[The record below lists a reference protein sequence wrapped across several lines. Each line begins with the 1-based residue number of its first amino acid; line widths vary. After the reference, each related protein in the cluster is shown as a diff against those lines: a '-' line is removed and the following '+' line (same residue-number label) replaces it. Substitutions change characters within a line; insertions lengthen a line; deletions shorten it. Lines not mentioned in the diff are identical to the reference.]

1 MDLPPAAPN
10 RLSPLLSAALDPLFW
25 RPSRLGVESAW
36 TGHVPFAHW
45 IVAAARPRVLVELG
59 THRGVSYTAFCDA
72 VLAAGLDARCFAV
85 DTWEGDAHA
94 GFYDDSIYRDLRRFH
109 DQRFAG
115 FSELLRC
122 TFDDAR
128 RHFADGSIDL
138 LHIDGCHSYDAVR
151 HDYESW
157 RPRLSPHAVVLFHD
171 TNVRERD
178 FGVWR
183 LFAELRAQ
191 YPGFEFVHEHGL
203 GVLAV
208 GPAVPEPVAALCA
221 LDDPAAIAAVRRRFS
236 LLGER
241 WQAEERV
248 WRAAQDAAATA
259 NQMRARAAQ
268 RASAARAAAAV
279 ALADCDRLKRDTAA
293 RLAELQGAAAEAA
306 RLRLEVA
313 QAHAAGELSAAAL
326 QRARALEAELGR
338 RRRSALF
345 RIAERGDRLA
355 ARIPPPLRRRLALAV
370 RLAGWSLR
378 LQLRRQWR
386 RRAELRRDLQR
397 LAATPLFNPPWY
409 SARYP
414 DVAASG
420 MDPAVHYLLH
430 GGREGRDPGPDF
442 DAGYYLAHAPDVAA
456 AGADAL
462 LHYLAI
468 GRAEGRAIRPVPR
481 AETPADSPDLT
492 AVLTVRRIA
501 MISGEPETPGHVYR
515 VARFA
520 AAAERLGAVA
530 TWMRV
535 DEIASRRDEIVAAS
549 VLVIWRATWP
559 QVAAAVAAARDNGV
573 PVVHDLDDLMTEPDF
588 ATPELLDALRSEG
601 IAEGDA
607 RGHYARMREAV
618 LNADICTA
626 STEEL
631 ATHLRRL
638 GKPVLV
644 LPNGFDAATL
654 RRARRA
660 ARARRQ
666 DQGDGLLRLGYAA
679 GSRTHQRDFAVIAG
693 VIGDILRRRPDC
705 RLVLF
710 RSHIDGLPLLDPAEH
725 PALADCTGQ
734 IEWRAT
740 VDVAALPDELARFD
754 VNLAPLEAGNPFCEA
769 KSELK
774 HFEAALAGVP
784 TVASPTGPFRRAIDD
799 GRTGLLAHSD
809 AEWHAAITRLLDD
822 PDARRRMADAAL
834 HDVLWRHGPERRR
847 ELVAALFD
855 QLAGGRLAAR
865 SAALDMQL
873 AARPAPP
880 PPAIPAGR
888 VLFAADRLDDAA
900 VTVIVPLH
908 NYAQH
913 VTEALDSVAAQT
925 LGLLDLVIVDDAST
939 DASQAVALDWA
950 QRHAARFNRL
960 LVIGN
965 AANAG
970 LGPTRNAGFAAAET
984 PYVLPLD
991 ADNRLRP
998 ECCVRLLEAARQ
1010 SGAAFVYPVL
1020 QEFGEQTAQRNVFP
1034 YAPMRLIGVP
1044 HIDATA
1050 LVARAAW
1057 SCVGGYGEGRL
1068 GWEDYEFWCRLAESG
1083 LFGEQLAGE
1092 PLADYRVH
1100 ADSLLLATTESP
1112 ANKPAVMAEI
1122 TRRHPWL
1129 RLVPPRE
1136 G

>member
-1 MDLPPAAPN
+1 MDLPQATPN
-10 RLSPLLSAALDPLFW
+10 RLAPLLSEALDPLFW

-72 VLAAGLDARCFAV
+72 VLAAGLDTRCFAV

-94 GFYDDSIYRDLRRFH
+94 GFYDESIYTELRRFH

-122 TFDDAR
+122 TFDDAL
-128 RHFADGSIDL
+128 RHFGDGSIDL
-138 LHIDGCHSYDAVR
+138 LHIDGCHGYDAVR

-157 RPRLSPHAVVLFHD
+157 RPRLSPRAVVLFHD

-191 YPGFEFVHEHGL
+191 HPGFEFVHEHGL

-259 NQMRARAAQ
+259 NAMRARAA
-268 RASAARAAAAV
+268 RHASAARAAAAV
-279 ALADCDRLKRDTAA
+279 ALADFDRLKRDTGA
-293 RLAELQGAAAEAA
+293 RLAELQNAATEAA

-313 QAHAAGELSAAAL
+313 RTHAALK
-326 QRARALEAELGR
+326 RAEALEAEAAHH
-338 RRRSALF
+338 RRSAVF
-345 RIAERGDRLA
+345 RIAARVDRLA
-355 ARIPPPLRRRLALAV
+355 ARIPPPLRLRSAQAARV
-370 RLAGWSLR
+370 AGWMLR

-386 RRAELRRDLQR
+386 RRAQMRRDLQR
-397 LAATPLFNPPWY
+397 LAASPLFDPGWY

-430 GGREGRDPGPDF
+430 GGREGRHPGPEF
-442 DAGYYLAHAPDVAA
+442 DAAHYLAHAPDVAA
-456 AGADAL
+456 AGADPL
-462 LHYLAI
+462 LHYLDV
-468 GRAEGRAIRPVPR
+468 GRAEGRATRPVPPSP
-481 AETPADSPDLT
+481 APADPPSVT
-492 AVLTVRRIA
+492 AALTVRRVA
-501 MISGEPETPGHVYR
+501 LISGEPETPGHVYR

-535 DEIASRRDEIVAAS
+535 EEIGPRRDEIVAAD
-549 VLVIWRATWP
+549 LLMIWRATWP
-559 QVAAAVAAARDNGV
+559 QIASAVATARENGI
-573 PVVHDLDDLMTEPDF
+573 PVAYDLDDLMTEPDL

-601 IAEGDA
+601 IAEADA
-607 RGHYARMREAV
+607 RGHYDRIREAV

-654 RRARRA
+654 RRARNA

-666 DQGDGLLRLGYAA
+666 EAGDGLLRLGYAA
-679 GSRTHQRDFAVIAG
+679 GSRTHQRDFAVIAD
-693 VIGDILRRRPDC
+693 VIGDLLRTRAEC

-725 PALADCTGQ
+725 PALAGCADR
-734 IEWRAT
+734 IEWRTT
-740 VDVAALPDELARFD
+740 VDVAALPQELARFD

-774 HFEAALAGVP
+774 HFEAAMAGVV

-799 GRTGLLAHSD
+799 GRTGFLAHTG

-834 HDVLWRHGPERRR
+834 RDVLWRHGPERRC
-847 ELVAALFD
+847 ELVGALFD
-855 QLAGGRLAAR
+855 QIAGGRTGAR

-880 PPAIPAGR
+880 PPFIPDGR
-888 VLFAADRLDDAA
+888 VLFAQDRLDDAA

-908 NYAQH
+908 NYAQY
-913 VTEALDSVAAQT
+913 VTEALESVAAQT
-925 LGLLDLVIVDDAST
+925 LGLLDLVVVDDAST
-939 DASQAVALDWA
+939 DASRDIALAWA
-950 QRHAARFNRL
+950 QQNAGRFNRL
-960 LVIGN
+960 LVIAN
-965 AANAG
+965 EANAG

-998 ECCVRLLEAARQ
+998 ACCARLLEAARA
-1010 SGAAFVYPVL
+1010 GTAAFVYPVL
-1020 QEFGEQTAQRNVFP
+1020 QEFGEQAKQRNVFP
-1034 YAPMRLIGVP
+1034 YAPVRLIGVP

-1050 LVARAAW
+1050 LIARAAW
-1057 SCVGGYGEGRL
+1057 AAAGGYGDSRL
-1068 GWEDYEFWCRLAESG
+1068 GWEDYEFWCRLAEQG
-1083 LFGEQLAGE
+1083 LYGAQLAGE
-1092 PLADYRVH
+1092 PLAEYRVH
-1100 ADSLLLATTESP
+1100 GDSLLLATTETQ
-1112 ANKPAVMAEI
+1112 AHKPAVMAEM

-1129 RLVPPRE
+1129 RLVPPRGE
-1136 G
+1136 